1 MRLCVR
7 TNLKIMIG
15 GFAASAVVL
24 PVVVAFLTWVAA
36 SSNID
41 EAPQLRLHLVE
52 VEVSRAVTR
61 DREGRMSARA
71 GYQPPPGFSLVLAD
85 PEGRV
90 VYSSAPALP
99 PGAAADLASVA
110 AALGPLRGSMSFF
123 AENVEAKGEILG
135 SYFAWMPRTMLVL
148 PPSPVKSV
156 RLSLMILFLVV
167 VVFLLGGL
175 VATKLAHAVFKL
187 EDAARRIA
195 AGDLGTAVTVDE
207 DIREIKDLAAA
218 MDRMRVALRENM
230 DRRARFL
237 SAISH
242 DLRTPLTSI
251 GGYLEAVSDGLA
263 GDPKTLEHYVG
274 IMRGKTRLL
283 EGRIAG
289 LIEFARIETDEWRMG
304 FEPVE
309 LESFLDTLCR
319 EFREDTALLG
329 RRFDFD
335 LAALSGLRV
344 PADKVLLTRAVENL
358 LSNALRYSPP
368 GSSVGMKAERAAG
381 PGGGVEYLV
390 HIDDEG
396 PGVAPAERERVFE
409 PFVRGS
415 GAREGEGSGLGLY
428 IVASVIK
435 GHGWD
440 IRVGEAAG
448 GGGRFT
454 VSIPGSLVSRA

>member
-1 MRLCVR
+1 MRIRVR
-7 TNLKIMIG
+7 TNLKLMIG

-24 PVVVAFLTWVAA
+24 PVVVAFLTWVAV

-52 VEVSRAVTR
+52 VEIFKAVTR
-61 DREGRMSARA
+61 DRDGRMIARA
-71 GYQPPPGFSLVLAD
+71 GYQPPPGFSLVLSD
-85 PEGRV
+85 PNGRV
-90 VYSSAPALP
+90 VYSSAPALRL
-99 PGAAADLASVA
+99 GSAADLASVA
-110 AALGPLRGSMSFF
+110 ASIGPLRGSGSFF

-135 SYFAWMPRTMLVL
+135 SYYAWMPRTMLLL
-148 PPSPVKSV
+148 PPSPAKSV
-156 RLSLMILFLVV
+156 RFSLMILFLVV

-187 EDAARRIA
+187 EDAASRIA
-195 AGDLGTAVTVDE
+195 AGDFGTAVTVDE
-207 DIREIKDLAAA
+207 DIREIRDLAAA

-263 GDPKTLEHYVG
+263 GDPKTLEHYVD

-304 FEPVE
+304 FEPVD

-335 LAALSGLRV
+335 LSALSGLCV

-368 GSSVGMKAERAAG
+368 GSAVGMNTERAPAR
-381 PGGGVEYLV
+381 GGGIEYLV

-415 GAREGEGSGLGLY
+415 GSREGEGSGLGLY

-440 IRVGEAAG
+440 IRVGEAPG
-448 GGGRFT
+448 GGGRFSI
-454 VSIPGSLVSRA
+454 SIPTPAEKG